1 MFEPDRGRDDVFIT
15 RSVIPFVS
23 SLRFRTCPVPVRS
36 SVNFATLAEAHPEEA
51 SGQVADHAAELASLV
66 EYLELQVAPLIDA
79 VESRS
84 GPL

>member
-1 MFEPDRGRDDVFIT
+1 MPSASQIKRQLRD
-15 RSVIPFVS
+15 
-23 SLRFRTCPVPVRS
+23 
-36 SVNFATLAEAHPEEA
+36 LAEAHPEEA